1 MTQKSFE
8 EQVKECDKRRDMHYY
23 VYFSSA
29 SYTYRVDVLQ
39 FKKKSDLKEDFYK
52 NKKYY
57 STYADAQAVADKLNA
72 KDIDVGHLFGRA
84 AREFEHKMYELLKRG
99 GMANAQKHAIEGSI
113 ENIEGSIENVQK
125 ITKLL
130 NNEHF

>member
-1 MTQKSFE
+1 MAYQSFE
-8 EQVKECDKRRDMHYY
+8 EQIKDYDKRKDIHYH

-39 FKKKSDLKEDFYK
+39 FKKKSDIKNDFYK

-57 STYADAQAVADKLNA
+57 STYAEAQAVADKLNA
-72 KDIDVGHLFGRA
+72 KDTDVGHLFGRA
-84 AREFEHKMYELLKRG
+84 ASEFEHKMYELLKMG
-99 GMANAQKHAIEGSI
+99 GMTDAQKHAIEAASA
-113 ENIEGSIENVQK
+113 NVQA
-125 ITKLL
+125 ISKLM

>member
-1 MTQKSFE
+1 MTQKSFGE
-8 EQVKECDKRRDMHYY
+8 KVKEYDKRRDMHYY

-52 NKKYY
+52 NNKYY

-72 KDIDVGHLFGRA
+72 KDTDVGHLFGRA
-84 AREFEHKMYELLKRG
+84 AREFEHKMYELLKMG
-99 GMANAQKHAIEGSI
+99 GMTDAQKYAIEAANANVHAL
-113 ENIEGSIENVQK
+113 
-125 ITKLL
+125 TKLI
-130 NNEHF
+130 NDEHF

>member
-72 KDIDVGHLFGRA
+72 KDTDVGHLFGRA
-84 AREFEHKMYELLKRG
+84 AREFEHKMDELLKMG
-99 GMANAQKHAIEGSI
+99 GMTDAQKYAIEAANANVHAL
-113 ENIEGSIENVQK
+113 
-125 ITKLL
+125 TKLI
-130 NNEHF
+130 NEEHF

>member
-1 MTQKSFE
+1 MAYQSFE
-8 EQVKECDKRRDMHYY
+8 EQIKDYDKRKDIHYH

-39 FKKKSDLKEDFYK
+39 FKKKSDIKNDFYK

-57 STYADAQAVADKLNA
+57 STYAEAQAVADKLNA
-72 KDIDVGHLFGRA
+72 KDTDVGHLFGRA
-84 AREFEHKMYELLKRG
+84 AREFEHKMSELLKTG
-99 GMANAQKHAIEGSI
+99 GMTDAQKHAIEAASA
-113 ENIEGSIENVQK
+113 NVQA
-125 ITKLL
+125 ISKLM

>member
-72 KDIDVGHLFGRA
+72 KDTDVGHLFGRA